1 MSRRP
6 APTAERLP
14 YAPPTLSPAGTVAAK
29 TLGIPILWG
38 EPLFGMIEIL
48 G

>member
-1 MSRRP
+1 MSQRP

-14 YAPPTLSPAGTVAAK
+14 YVAPTISRAGTVAAK

-38 EPLFGMIEIL
+38 EPLFGMIELL